1 MPSHAENIRRLTAL
15 ANDGN
20 RIAAHALARHHLDG
34 TGGLE
39 VDHAKGWAMLEH
51 ASDLGNARASKELC
65 TPRGLK
71 YKQARATGSRKALDA
86 FVRECE
92 AEDRTPRSPEG
103 ARDEEEDEK
112 RWWRGASL
120 KKRDPAPPSRASSV
134 LASSRATTPGSS
146 EADADALA
154 GRLRRAGLTDYNA
167 MASGGCGGPKST
179 IFKMNAS
186 AASAAPSTT
195 SRGKNDARRE
205 KELTKRAR
213 AGDADAA
220 WELSDV
226 FLKNATFEGAAEGVD
241 VASGWLWIDT
251 AAGLGHRAA
260 AAAMKT
266 RIGQLYKDGPTALFL
281 KVAPRGEKRFDW
293 SVGECHERGEGGVK
307 TPSMRDAQPHYR
319 RGADAATP
327 EEWHQLAKRCADGGH
342 HADALRWYTKVARA
356 STPGNVL
363 PISVDAAYRVAMCH
377 EKGTGVAANHETAV
391 AWYRAAA
398 DGAHVEAA
406 SRLGILLFDKSKA
419 YGEAVRW
426 LEMAAT
432 RGDAVAGLKLGL
444 AYATGKGVEKDPR
457 AAAKARS
464 ISHWSPYDRVRVV
477 NADP

>member
-1 MPSHAENIRRLTAL
+1 
-15 ANDGN
+15 
-20 RIAAHALARHHLDG
+20 
-34 TGGLE
+34 
-39 VDHAKGWAMLEH
+39 
-51 ASDLGNARASKELC
+51 
-65 TPRGLK
+65 
-71 YKQARATGSRKALDA
+71 
-86 FVRECE
+86 
-92 AEDRTPRSPEG
+92 
-103 ARDEEEDEK
+103 
-112 RWWRGASL
+112 
-120 KKRDPAPPSRASSV
+120 
-134 LASSRATTPGSS
+134 
-146 EADADALA
+146 
-154 GRLRRAGLTDYNA
+154 
-167 MASGGCGGPKST
+167 
-179 IFKMNAS
+179 
-186 AASAAPSTT
+186 
-195 SRGKNDARRE
+195 
-205 KELTKRAR
+205 
-213 AGDADAA
+213 
-220 WELSDV
+220 
-226 FLKNATFEGAAEGVD
+226 
-241 VASGWLWIDT
+241 
-251 AAGLGHRAA
+251 
-260 AAAMKT
+260 MKT

-419 YGEAVRW
+419 YDEAVRW

>member
-167 MASGGCGGPKST
+167 MASGGGGGPKST

-464 ISHWSPYDRVRVV
+464 ISHWSPYDRVRV
-477 NADP
+477 